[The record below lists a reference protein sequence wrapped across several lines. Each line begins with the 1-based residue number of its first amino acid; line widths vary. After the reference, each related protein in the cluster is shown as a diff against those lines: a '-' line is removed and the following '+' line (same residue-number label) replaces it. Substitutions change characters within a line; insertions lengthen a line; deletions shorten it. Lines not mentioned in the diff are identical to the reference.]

1 MQNSIQNWYIF
12 IEFANSKE
20 KVFSR
25 QDSWGALR
33 GTDEAVFSVSDVSK
47 NKGKPAA
54 KEMSFQ
60 WHLLSIYKPFHSR
73 TIIRLRN
80 VQTKQITFT
89 VTLNLKNTLR

>member
-33 GTDEAVFSVSDVSK
+33 GTDEAVFQYLMCPRTRA
-47 NKGKPAA
+47 NLQPRRCHFNGIY
-54 KEMSFQ
+54 F
-60 WHLLSIYKPFHSR
+60 LSINHS
-73 TIIRLRN
+73 
-80 VQTKQITFT
+80 
-89 VTLNLKNTLR
+89 TLEPSLDSEMFKLSK